1 MPAPLIPVGVA
12 AAARYLAKNGAKKA
26 IEKYGKTIV
35 TKATQYGK
43 KKVSDEVKAAGER
56 AVEASAVTAARE
68 QELFGMTKIGGK
80 DTKTPNQRIAE
91 SLSLSLSLSLSQNQN
106 PGRSRNPS
114 RNPSR
119 EGAYEAKFTPSA
131 ASNLQ
136 LRIATRE
143 PQNHCSG
150 RSGSN

>member
-91 SLSLSLSLSLSQNQN
+91 S
-106 PGRSRNPS
+106 GYKTGKAV
-114 RNPSR
+114 R
-119 EGAYEAKFTPSA
+119 EKVLGKPKPKP
-131 ASNLQ
+131 
-136 LRIATRE
+136 RPKPKPKPKPKPR
-143 PQNHCSG
+143 
-150 RSGSN
+150 RRV